1 MAPANVQHRS
11 IHITDIQQNIEIPEI
26 YNEYPKPEQI
36 KGESKI
42 QNSSDVCCPGLTLYI
57 NTKRMVVINTEV
69 TLHITEMHE
78 YEFQK
83 QIFPISLMYVSS
95 YLFCHVSFSILVM
108 LYKQI
113 G

>member
-1 MAPANVQHRS
+1 MNSCPDSGSQKKLNHLYAHSYLGILAPANVQHRS

-69 TLHITEMHE
+69 TLHITKKIKRN
-78 YEFQK
+78 FA
-83 QIFPISLMYVSS
+83 
-95 YLFCHVSFSILVM
+95 
-108 LYKQI
+108 
-113 G
+113 

>member
-69 TLHITEMHE
+69 TLHITKMHE

-83 QIFPISLMYVSS
+83 QIFPRYFFNACVFLP
-95 YLFCHVSFSILVM
+95 ILPCKFFNLGNV
-108 LYKQI
+108 I
-113 G
+113 